1 MDDVFSQNTHVMD
14 RVYVE
19 AVESHFDVVKGYWER
34 TTPTFIVKTR
44 GEGFRQNL
52 MKASFKSLAD
62 DLRDKGYLP
71 RIRWIVDNYHL
82 SILERKIKKGEESY
96 LRNKFLFAVTV
107 LTVMLD
113 GYLRSNNPILIDE
126 LMPNT
131 PIIVNVLVF
140 TFAILLIFALHEYG
154 HRYISI
160 KRGIDASQPY
170 FIPAP
175 PGMGGT
181 LGAIISQREPPVNR
195 DTLFDLGLSGP
206 VSGFIATIILG
217 ILGISISFVVPTV
230 QVNRWML
237 EYPALRFQI
246 MPMPLI
252 LEIIASFIKPTGANE
267 VLIMH
272 PVAFA
277 TWVGCL
283 VTFINLIPTWQLD
296 GGHIVRSLVG
306 RESHKIVS
314 VAGIILLIFSGY
326 VVMGVIVAF
335 FMMREGSESIEPLD
349 DLSSLSLSRK
359 LGMFVYLAIML
370 LSLVSLFSI

>member
-1 MDDVFSQNTHVMD
+1 MDDVFSQNTHVMN

-335 FMMREGSESIEPLD
+335 FMMRQGGESIEPLD